1 MGPKFGGETTLE
13 GSSLGHALDIS
24 GFGELALGVAG
35 DLVGHPSVC
44 LVEERARVRR
54 SLEAVSLRVELARA
68 VALAAVDEA
77 SLFLSRG
84 GAPVATAG
92 KARTVIAE
100 AVVNLAAAVAPGLA
114 AVLRH
119 VTAVGF
125 AEVASLL
132 FADPAVAG
140 LRIVSGCVVI
150 IIRAANF
157 VVFPRKF
164 VGVVTVLPGV
174 DPAVLGERVALDRL
188 VVEAAAGFV
197 RGLGLP
203 GRLFERSFNASGI
216 RSGDLWRSGFG
227 DSGSGSDRLLE
238 RGESVLER
246 SRGVLDGRNG
256 VLSRSL
262 LVQAAVGRDLL
273 AVFFRHSDFSIRL
286 FIDQHLG
293 RHVQLPRKLCLAET
307 TAVLGADRLQVAR
320 GLHGGLLLEALC
332 LDGHFEP
339 GSVIRAQAELSLGRV
354 VALSG
359 LLESRARNDFS
370 QEGLRD

>member
-13 GSSLGHALDIS
+13 GSSLGHTVDIS

-44 LVEERARVRR
+44 LVEKRARVRR

-84 GAPVATAG
+84 GAPMATAG

-132 FADPAVAG
+132 FADPAEPAVAG

-150 IIRAANF
+150 IIRAANL

-164 VGVVTVLPGV
+164 VGVATVLPGV

-188 VVEAAAGFV
+188 VVEAAAGYV
-197 RGLGLP
+197 RGLGFP
-203 GRLFERSFNASGI
+203 WRLFERSFNASGI
-216 RSGDLWRSGFG
+216 RSGDLWRCGFG
-227 DSGSGSDRLLE
+227 DSGGGSGSGSDRLLE
-238 RGESVLER
+238 RG
-246 SRGVLDGRNG
+246 
-256 VLSRSL
+256 
-262 LVQAAVGRDLL
+262 
-273 AVFFRHSDFSIRL
+273 
-286 FIDQHLG
+286 
-293 RHVQLPRKLCLAET
+293 
-307 TAVLGADRLQVAR
+307 
-320 GLHGGLLLEALC
+320 
-332 LDGHFEP
+332 
-339 GSVIRAQAELSLGRV
+339 
-354 VALSG
+354 
-359 LLESRARNDFS
+359 
-370 QEGLRD
+370 